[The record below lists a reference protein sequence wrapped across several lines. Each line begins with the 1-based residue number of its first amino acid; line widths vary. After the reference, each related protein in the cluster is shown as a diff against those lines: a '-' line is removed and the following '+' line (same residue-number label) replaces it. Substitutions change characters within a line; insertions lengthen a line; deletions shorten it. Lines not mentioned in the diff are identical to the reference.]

1 MFYTVFCLLKILG
14 GVFHRHDATAHELN
28 VMDLKMEAIAKQGNY
43 QALIKVNEMSI
54 NIKTGTQTAQVKNT
68 TL

>member
-1 MFYTVFCLLKILG
+1 
-14 GVFHRHDATAHELN
+14 VFHRHDATAHELN